1 MVHPDRQWFHRN
13 GTLARDGWQCVVD
26 ASVGDWKY
34 TGLRVRELVRDNV
47 CALAASDVERL
58 IIPLAGSFDVACK
71 SDDEALAMHLAGR
84 RSVFAGPSDVAYVPS
99 GMSVSITGAGHV
111 AVAEA
116 PTRERFRPVHVRRED
131 VPVELRGAG
140 RCSRQ
145 IHNFGT
151 PAVLQASR
159 FIVCEVITPAGNW
172 SSFPAHKH
180 DQYIPGVESKLE
192 EIYYFEMAVERG
204 VEASPGAKPF
214 GLFTTYSSAAGVINT
229 NVTVETGDVALV
241 PYGYHGPAAAAPGYD
256 MYYLNVMAGPDPER
270 VWRFRDDPA
279 HAWLRAG
286 WDTQAM
292 DPRLPYTEKG

>member
-1 MVHPDRQWFHRN
+1 MAHPDRQWFYPN
-13 GTLARDGWQCVVD
+13 GTLASAGWQCVVD
-26 ASVGDWKY
+26 ASVGGWKY
-34 TGLRVRELVRDNV
+34 TGLRVRELQRGDA
-47 CALAASDVERL
+47 CELAAGDVERL
-58 IIPLAGSFDVACK
+58 VVPLAGSFDVACK
-71 SDDEALAMHLAGR
+71 PGVKPLAMHLSGR
-84 RSVFAGPSDVAYVPS
+84 RSVFAGPTDVAYLAS
-99 GMSVSITGAGHV
+99 GVAATVTGAGRL
-111 AVAEA
+111 AIAEA
-116 PTRERFRPVHVRRED
+116 PTLERFDSVYIGRND
-131 VPVELRGAG
+131 IPVELRGAG

-204 VEASPGAKPF
+204 VEAPPDARPF
-214 GLFTTYSSAAGVINT
+214 GLFTTYSSAAGAINT

-286 WDTQAM
+286 WDARAV
-292 DPRLPYTEKG
+292 DPRLPYTDKE

>member
-1 MVHPDRQWFHRN
+1 MAHPDRQWFYRD
-13 GTLARDGWQCVVD
+13 GTLARDGWRCVVD
-26 ASVGDWKY
+26 QSMGDWKY
-34 TGLRVRELVRDNV
+34 TGLRVRDLATGETCELTADGIEQLV
-47 CALAASDVERL
+47 
-58 IIPLAGSFDVACK
+58 IPLAGSFDVRSE
-71 SDDEALAMHLAGR
+71 SDGAPRVVHLAGR
-84 RSVFAGPSDVAYVPS
+84 RSVFAGPTDVAYLPVGTRATVS
-99 GMSVSITGAGHV
+99 GHGRL

-116 PTRERFRPVHVRRED
+116 PTKERLQPAYVGRGD
-131 VPVELRGAG
+131 IPVELRGAG

-151 PAVLQASR
+151 PAVLRASR

-180 DQYIPGVESKLE
+180 DEYIPGVESKLE

-204 VEASPGAKPF
+204 TEASPDAKPF

-286 WDTQAM
+286 WGAQNM
-292 DPRLPYTEKG
+292 DPRLPYTEQE

>member
-34 TGLRVRELVRDNV
+34 TGLRVRELVQGEV
-47 CALAASDVERL
+47 CELAAGDVERL
-58 IIPLAGSFDVACK
+58 FIPLAGSFDVVCR
-71 SDDEALAMHLAGR
+71 SDGEPLAMHLSGR
-84 RSVFAGPSDVAYVPS
+84 SSVFAGPTDVIYLSS
-99 GMSVSITGAGHV
+99 GIPATVTGVGRL

-116 PTRERFRPVHVRRED
+116 ATKERFGSAYISRSD

-192 EIYYFEMAVERG
+192 EIYYFEMAMERG
-204 VEASPGAKPF
+204 VAAPPGAKPF

-270 VWRFRDDPA
+270 MWRFRDDPA

-286 WDTQAM
+286 WDVQAM
-292 DPRLPYTEKG
+292 DQRLPYREGE

>member
-1 MVHPDRQWFHRN
+1 MAHPDRQWFHRN

-26 ASVGDWKY
+26 QSVGDWKY
-34 TGLRVRELVRDNV
+34 TGLRVRDLVPGEV
-47 CALAASDVERL
+47 CGLAPADVERL
-58 IIPLAGSFDVACK
+58 VIPLAGSFDVVCQAGGK
-71 SDDEALAMHLAGR
+71 QHAVHLGGR
-84 RSVFAGPSDVAYVPS
+84 RSVFAGPTDVAYLPCATQATLS
-99 GMSVSITGAGHV
+99 GHGRV

-116 PTRERFRPVHVRRED
+116 PTRERLPLAYIRRED

-151 PAVLQASR
+151 PTVLRASR

-204 VEASPGAKPF
+204 VEASPGARPF
-214 GLFTTYSSAAGVINT
+214 GLFTTYSSAAGVIDT

-279 HAWLRAG
+279 HAWLRDG
-286 WDTQAM
+286 WDAQQM
-292 DPRLPYTEKG
+292 DPRLPYREQG

>member
-1 MVHPDRQWFHRN
+1 MAHPDRQWFYRN
-13 GTLARDGWQCVVD
+13 GTLARDGWQCVLD
-26 ASVGDWKY
+26 SSVSDWKY
-34 TGLRVRELVRDNV
+34 TGLRVREMAQGDV
-47 CALAASDVERL
+47 CELAAGDVERL
-58 IIPLAGSFDVACK
+58 VIPLAGSFDVACWSGGK
-71 SDDEALAMHLAGR
+71 TLAMHLDGR
-84 RSVFAGPSDVAYVPS
+84 SSVFAGPTDVAYLS
-99 GMSVSITGAGHV
+99 TGIPARVTGLGRF

-116 PTRERFRPVHVRRED
+116 PTQAHCNTVYISRNE

-180 DQYIPGVESKLE
+180 DQYVPGMESKLE

-204 VEASPGAKPF
+204 AEAPPGAKPF
-214 GLFTTYSSAAGVINT
+214 GLFTTYSSPAGVINT

-286 WDTQAM
+286 WDAQAI
-292 DPRLPYTEKG
+292 DPRLPYREQE

>member
-1 MVHPDRQWFHRN
+1 MAHPDRQWFYRD
-13 GTLARDGWQCVVD
+13 GTLARDGWRCVVD
-26 ASVGDWKY
+26 QTMGNWKY
-34 TGLRVRELVRDNV
+34 TGLRVRDLAPGETCELTAGDI
-47 CALAASDVERL
+47 ERL
-58 IIPLAGSFDVACK
+58 VIPLAGSFDVRSE
-71 SDDEALAMHLAGR
+71 SDGAPRVVHLAGR
-84 RSVFAGPSDVAYVPS
+84 RSVFAGPTDVAYLPVGTRATVS
-99 GMSVSITGAGHV
+99 GHGRL

-116 PTRERFRPVHVRRED
+116 PTKDRLQPAYVGRGD

-151 PAVLQASR
+151 PAVLRASR

-180 DQYIPGVESKLE
+180 DEYIPGVESKLE

-204 VEASPGAKPF
+204 TEASPDAQPF

-286 WDTQAM
+286 WDAQEM
-292 DPRLPYTEKG
+292 DPRLPYGEQE